1 MPDSKASTPI
11 GVNHLVLNVRDMEAS
26 HRFYTE
32 VLGYEQVGEL
42 GDVLPM
48 TMRFYST
55 HGKHHD
61 VALVEQDKPD
71 PPDSDWSMGVPN
83 GRRINHFAI
92 AYPDRDSFLNQ
103 LRHLQEC
110 GVDFKVRGDHGMT
123 HSVYINDPDGNG
135 IEVLYELPR
144 ELWEGDVNAALNYFK
159 PLPVEG
165 PEALEDTTDYVKFG
179 ES

>member
-1 MPDSKASTPI
+1 MPETKASTPL
-11 GVNHLVLNVRDMEAS
+11 GVNHLVLNVRDLEAS

-61 VALVEQDKPD
+61 IALVKQDKPD
-71 PPDSDWSMGVPN
+71 PAPADWSMAVPR
-83 GRRINHFAI
+83 GRMNHVAI
-92 AYPDRDSFLNQ
+92 AYPNRESFLNQ
-103 LRHLQEC
+103 MRHMQACGIEFKLR
-110 GVDFKVRGDHGMT
+110 GNHGMT

-144 ELWEGDVNAALNYFK
+144 ETWEGDVNAALNYFER
-159 PLPVEG
+159 LPHEG
-165 PEALEDTTDYVKFG
+165 PESLEDDPNYVKFG
-179 ES
+179 DS

>member
-32 VLGYEQVGEL
+32 VLGYQQVGEL

-71 PPDSDWSMGVPN
+71 PPDSDWSMGRSQRATDQP
-83 GRRINHFAI
+83 
-92 AYPDRDSFLNQ
+92 
-103 LRHLQEC
+103 LRHRVSGSGFLPEPAASSA
-110 GVDFKVRGDHGMT
+110 GVR
-123 HSVYINDPDGNG
+123 
-135 IEVLYELPR
+135 R
-144 ELWEGDVNAALNYFK
+144 
-159 PLPVEG
+159 
-165 PEALEDTTDYVKFG
+165 
-179 ES
+179 